1 MRAIKSQAPNWGKAV
16 VRSHTLSLLFLARG
30 QSSLAQALIVST
42 AKKKIPLF
50 QLTLTPTLL
59 TQNVWVFSPR
69 QLTLQLL
76 GHQLGV
82 EQLIQTLTP

>member
-1 MRAIKSQAPNWGKAV
+1 MRAIKSQVPDWRKAV

-42 AKKKIPLF
+42 LKKIPLF

-59 TQNVWVFSPR
+59 TQNVWVFSPH